1 MQVRSLGQE
10 DSLEDGIAT
19 HSCILTWRIPQTE
32 EPGWLWSVDIHTTE
46 ATEYTHAGDIG
57 DVGLTPGLG

>member
-32 EPGWLWSVDIHTTE
+32 EPGGLWSVDLHITE
-46 ATEYTHAGDIG
+46 AT
-57 DVGLTPGLG
+57 